1 MELGA
6 IRTQRAT
13 RLRSSG
19 LGDDRNGSPYSRH
32 LLTISAIRAAANLKN
47 GLNAQEFRLFSQVPA
62 MLHHP
67 VASL

>member
-13 RLRSSG
+13 RLVSRG
-19 LGDDRNGSPYSRH
+19 LDEDRNGSPYSRH
-32 LLTISAIRAAANLKN
+32 LLPNAALPGAANLKN
-47 GLNAQEFRLFSQVPA
+47 SLNAQEFATFPQVPDV
-62 MLHHP
+62 LYRS